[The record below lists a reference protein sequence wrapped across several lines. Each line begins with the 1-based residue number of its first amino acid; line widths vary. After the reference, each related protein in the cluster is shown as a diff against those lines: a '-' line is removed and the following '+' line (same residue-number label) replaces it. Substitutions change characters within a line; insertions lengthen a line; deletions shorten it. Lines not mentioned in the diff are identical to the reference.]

1 MQCYISS
8 VTVPALVD
16 WAGDSV
22 PLLVS
27 EAEPA
32 VPATIQI
39 SLISSINCQQLQ
51 VTNKIIWLA
60 HNSLGT

>member
-1 MQCYISS
+1 MLTLTAYSCMQCYISS

-39 SLISSINCQQLQ
+39 S
-51 VTNKIIWLA
+51 
-60 HNSLGT
+60 